1 VLLRAVHDRDELA
14 GLLRRDAALH
24 TYELGD
30 LDDFFW
36 PYTTWYRHG
45 DQVALLYHGGGTPT
59 LIALAP
65 PAGIDDLA
73 ALVRGLVPL
82 LPHRI
87 YAHLSPVAVAALA
100 DHVEVTAG
108 GPHRKLALT
117 DPRRLAGTDPGG
129 EALTRADLPEV
140 SNLYAA
146 AYPGNWFDPR
156 MLDTGQ
162 YVGVRRAGELLAVA
176 GVHVW
181 SATYRVA
188 ALGNV
193 TTHPRARRQ
202 GLARAAVTAV
212 CHRLRRTVDHITLN
226 VRADNHAALALY
238 DGLGFTPIAEYEEC
252 GLTAR

>member
-82 LPHRI
+82 LPT
-87 YAHLSPVAVAALA
+87 ASTPTSPPSPSRRWPTTSRSRPA
-100 DHVEVTAG
+100 D
-108 GPHRKLALT
+108 R
-117 DPRRLAGTDPGG
+117 
-129 EALTRADLPEV
+129 
-140 SNLYAA
+140 
-146 AYPGNWFDPR
+146 
-156 MLDTGQ
+156 TGSW
-162 YVGVRRAGELLAVA
+162 R
-176 GVHVW
+176 
-181 SATYRVA
+181 
-188 ALGNV
+188 
-193 TTHPRARRQ
+193 
-202 GLARAAVTAV
+202 
-212 CHRLRRTVDHITLN
+212 
-226 VRADNHAALALY
+226 
-238 DGLGFTPIAEYEEC
+238 
-252 GLTAR
+252 